1 MISVRPQH
9 LAATNRKTDM
19 KHQWHYERQ
28 ERNMNKR
35 AEAAMGV
42 LLAVAIGLG
51 LATLLF
57 VHLSK

>member
-1 MISVRPQH
+1 MISHRPQH

-28 ERNMNKR
+28 ARQMNKR

-57 VHLSK
+57 FQLSK

>member
-1 MISVRPQH
+1 
-9 LAATNRKTDM
+9 M

-28 ERNMNKR
+28 AQKMNKR